1 MTVYEQQARALK
13 EIAAELK
20 GIRRALDII
29 GKSMKPNSYRA
40 DNAIVD
46 ELAGREDDKAVEQEG
61 KDVDMCGFFGGEC
74 DEKHPGFCSNPCDYR
89 YKESEYD
96 G

>member
-1 MTVYEQQARALK
+1 MNVYEQQARALK

-29 GKSMKPNSYRA
+29 CKSMKPGGDPLA
-40 DNAIVD
+40 DA
-46 ELAGREDDKAVEQEG
+46 LADAFARKEADQAVEREG
-61 KDVDMCGFFGGEC
+61 KDVCMCGFFGGEC
-74 DEKHPGFCSNPCDYR
+74 DEKHPGFCSDPCDYR